1 MCVIAV
7 ATKKR
12 HMKREEVEEAMRSNS
27 AGFFGFTV
35 HDGKRRTIRTLDQKE
50 MLAFFDSVGDDDPW
64 AMHAR
69 IPSRGETSIDN
80 VHGWEE
86 DGIIFCHNMTLSAL
100 DGMMDHVKWEK
111 TDSEF
116 FFRHVFIPF
125 FRGCGKDAYKDGK
138 FCADLDNIVR
148 HFCGTMNKFL
158 FIMPD
163 NKFVRYG
170 NWVSESDRKEG
181 DEVAFWA
188 SNTSYKVYAPA
199 WKGRGSDFTGHR
211 RVGYDVD
218 YEDYYGYYGGYG
230 GFYPP
235 CGVAAEREPAKEPQA
250 ALNLSDLVKTTLGG
264 DTLVRLA
271 MCDIVAHC
279 AMEYRSTVCP
289 GGETTA
295 NAEDDDV
302 ADAMK
307 GLMPDAF
314 TDDTYS
320 SAVAAI
326 EFLSAASS
334 VSDIPEAD
342 RYTPEDFVDDYAD
355 EFAEALMKSTGGS
368 PGFRTAPVAPTKET
382 VLNAVKKLNRQFRVM
397 CRVTALNVNWNAK
410 TPQSLCALADV
421 PMVTQANTWK
431 TAKARSDDVLVDA
444 GMDAET
450 AFRGIAVLLDWLKR
464 DEKEKKEAK

>member
-1 MCVIAV
+1 MCVIAM
-7 ATKKR
+7 AAKKR

-69 IPSRGETSIDN
+69 IPSRGEKSLDN

-125 FRGCGKDAYKDGK
+125 YRGCGPDAYKDGK
-138 FCADLDNIVR
+138 FCEDLDNIVQ

-170 NWVSESDRKEG
+170 NWVSEPDRKEG

-188 SNTSYKVYAPA
+188 SNSSYKVYAPA
-199 WKGRGSDFTGHR
+199 WKGRSPDFTGR
-211 RVGYDVD
+211 RRMGYAVD
-218 YEDYYGYYGGYG
+218 YEDYDDYYGGYS
-230 GFYPP
+230 GFYAP
-235 CGVAAEREPAKEPQA
+235 CGVSAEREPAKKSPAVVDLTE
-250 ALNLSDLVKTTLGG
+250 LVKTTLGD
-264 DTLVRLA
+264 DTLARLA

-289 GGETTA
+289 GGGTTA

-302 ADAMK
+302 ADAMTM
-307 GLMPDAF
+307 LMPGAF
-314 TDDTYS
+314 TDDTYTA
-320 SAVAAI
+320 AVTAL
-326 EFLSAASS
+326 ELLSAASS
-334 VSDIPEAD
+334 DPDIPEAS
-342 RYTPEDFVDDYAD
+342 RYTPEDFANDYAD
-355 EFAEALMKSTGGS
+355 EFAEALMKSAGGS
-368 PGFRTAPVAPTKET
+368 SGFRTAPVAPTKET
-382 VLNAVKKLNRQFRVM
+382 VLNAVKKLDRQFRVM
-397 CRVTALNVNWNAK
+397 CRVTAMNVNWGAK
-410 TPQSLCALADV
+410 TPQSFCALADV
-421 PMVTQANTWK
+421 PVVTQSNTWK
-431 TAKARSDDVLVDA
+431 TAKVRSDDVLVDSE
-444 GMDAET
+444 MDAET

-464 DEKEKKEAK
+464 GEKEETAK